1 MTDKRTTTSAVE
13 ILHHLYFKND
23 PEMMQM
29 LKAERIKGD
38 IAQLIYDLR
47 EAASLT
53 QEQLAEK
60 VGTTAKVIDDLE
72 MTDYE
77 DNLMGDAVLMLQR
90 IAKAVGKQVDI
101 PDINAPLT
109 IEAMQEARKG
119 GLPRFDSV
127 QALIDDLHEEN

>member
-13 ILHHLYFKND
+13 ILHHLYFEND
-23 PEMMQM
+23 PKMMQM
-29 LKAERIKGD
+29 LEAERIKGD
-38 IAQLIYDLR
+38 IAQRVYDLR

-60 VGTTAKVIDDLE
+60 VRTTAKVIDDLE

-77 DNLMGDAVLMLQR
+77 DNLIGDAVLMLQR
-90 IAKAVGKQVDI
+90 IAKAAGKQVEI
-101 PDINAPLT
+101 PNALLT

>member
-1 MTDKRTTTSAVE
+1 MKDKRTTTSAVE

-47 EAASLT
+47 QAASLN

-60 VGTTAKVIDDLE
+60 VGTTAKVIDNLE

-77 DNLMGDAVLMLQR
+77 DNLIGDAVLMLQR

-101 PDINAPLT
+101 PNAPLT

>member
-29 LKAERIKGD
+29 LKAERTKGD

-47 EAASLT
+47 EATSLT

-77 DNLMGDAVLMLQR
+77 DNLIGDAVLMLQR

-101 PDINAPLT
+101 PNAPLT

>member
-60 VGTTAKVIDDLE
+60 VGTTAKVIDNLE

-77 DNLMGDAVLMLQR
+77 DNLIGDAVLMLQR

-101 PDINAPLT
+101 PNAPLT
-109 IEAMQEARKG
+109 IEAMEEARKG
-119 GLPRFDSV
+119 GLSRFDSV

>member
-47 EAASLT
+47 EAASLN

-60 VGTTAKVIDDLE
+60 VGTTAKVIDNLE

-77 DNLMGDAVLMLQR
+77 DNLIGDAVLMLQR

-101 PDINAPLT
+101 PNAPLT

>member
-1 MTDKRTTTSAVE
+1 MKDKRTTTSAVE

-47 EAASLT
+47 QAASLN

-60 VGTTAKVIDDLE
+60 VGTTAKVIDNLE

-77 DNLMGDAVLMLQR
+77 DNLIGDAVLMLQR

-101 PDINAPLT
+101 PNAPLT

-127 QALIDDLHEEN
+127 QTLIDDLHEEN

>member
-13 ILHHLYFKND
+13 ILHHLYFEND
-23 PEMMQM
+23 PKMMQM
-29 LKAERIKGD
+29 LEAERIKGD
-38 IAQLIYDLR
+38 IAQRVYDLR

-77 DNLMGDAVLMLQR
+77 DNSIGDAVLMLQR
-90 IAKAVGKQVDI
+90 IANTTGKQVEFRI
-101 PDINAPLT
+101 VPLKAESIQAGLKTQPAT
-109 IEAMQEARKG
+109 I
-119 GLPRFDSV
+119 S
-127 QALIDDLHEEN
+127 

>member
-1 MTDKRTTTSAVE
+1 M
-13 ILHHLYFKND
+13 I
-23 PEMMQM
+23 QM

-47 EAASLT
+47 EAASLN

-60 VGTTAKVIDDLE
+60 VGTTAKVIDNLE

-77 DNLMGDAVLMLQR
+77 DNLIGDAVLMLQR
-90 IAKAVGKQVDI
+90 IAKAVGKQAEI
-101 PDINAPLT
+101 PNAPLT
-109 IEAMQEARKG
+109 IEAMQEACKG

-127 QALIDDLHEEN
+127 QALIDDLHEKN

>member
-60 VGTTAKVIDDLE
+60 VGTTAKVIDNLE

-77 DNLMGDAVLMLQR
+77 DNLIGDAVLMLQR
-90 IAKAVGKQVDI
+90 IAKTVGKQVDI
-101 PDINAPLT
+101 PNAPLT
-109 IEAMQEARKG
+109 IEAMQEAHKG